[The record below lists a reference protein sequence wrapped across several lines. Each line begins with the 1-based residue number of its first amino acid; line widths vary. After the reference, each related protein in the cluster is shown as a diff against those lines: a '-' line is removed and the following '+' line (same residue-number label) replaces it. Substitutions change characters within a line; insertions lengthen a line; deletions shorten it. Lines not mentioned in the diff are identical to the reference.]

1 MGATIFI
8 CGDSTAASYGPE
20 QAPLT
25 GWGQVLPELLP
36 GATIVNRAI
45 AGRSTRTFLNEGRLD
60 AIGTL
65 IRPGDALLIQF
76 GHNDGGNK
84 PERHTE
90 PWGDFTDNLNRF
102 VDFALEHGARPVLLT
117 PICIRLWRDGALQ
130 PSHGEYLEAV
140 RALAAKRGLPLID
153 LYEASRA
160 VVSGLGERG
169 SRALYMHLAPGEFPG
184 WPEGSVDDTHT
195 RRAGA
200 EAFARAVAD
209 ALPGLGIIEGA

>member
-1 MGATIFI
+1 M
-8 CGDSTAASYGPE
+8 
-20 QAPLT
+20 
-25 GWGQVLPELLP
+25 
-36 GATIVNRAI
+36 NRAI

-60 AIGTL
+60 AIGPL
-65 IRPGDALLIQF
+65 IRPGDVLLIQF

-102 VDFALEHGARPVLLT
+102 VDFALERGARPVLLT

-153 LYEASRA
+153 MYAASRA
-160 VVSGLGERG
+160 VVSGLGETG

-184 WPEGSVDDTHT
+184 WPEGSVDDAHT